1 MSGEN
6 LFAFLRTVAARVD
19 LLDSLKVQSKD
30 EVIAAAAD
38 LGLPFTAAEFDDLV
52 WALEARLAERR
63 GEAFDAQF
71 PLWQTLWGQFYL
83 EYVVRDVMTS
93 FDDSDFAAVLAERP
107 RAT

>member
-38 LGLPFTAAEFDDLV
+38 LGLPFTEAEFDDLV
-52 WALEARLAERR
+52 WALEAQLAERR
-63 GEAFDAQF
+63 GETFDAQF
-71 PLWQTLWGQFYL
+71 PLWQTMWGQFYL
-83 EYVVRDVMTS
+83 EYVVRDVMPS